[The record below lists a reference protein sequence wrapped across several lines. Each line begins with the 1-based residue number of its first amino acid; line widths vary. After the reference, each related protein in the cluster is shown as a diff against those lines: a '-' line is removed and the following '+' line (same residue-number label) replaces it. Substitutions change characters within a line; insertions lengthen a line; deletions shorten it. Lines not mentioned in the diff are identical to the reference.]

1 MKSLLRR
8 TLSLALAAALLVG
21 GLLMPAAASGASE
34 ESTQNADHLKAL
46 GLFQGT
52 ENGYELNNTPDRTQ
66 GLVMLIRLLGREQEA
81 LSGSYTH
88 PFTDVAASGW
98 EAPYVGYGFESS
110 LTSGVGGGLFGGSQT
125 LAARDYVT
133 FLLRSLG
140 YSDADGDFTWQYAL
154 SFAAQIGMMTT
165 DAAIALSSAS
175 FNRGDMVDLS
185 YSALTCQMADGSGSL
200 AEKLAA
206 EGVFTTAQGQAE
218 GVIGAGVKVY
228 TYTPYQPP
236 REEGPGVTYSR
247 QSVAGITADVITVDL
262 LNPKVRVEA
271 RLVNNKVGA
280 TQSFATIAQNSG
292 AKAVVNAN
300 FFNSEGDK
308 ALIGS
313 LMTNGELMYSMTDY
327 TTLGI
332 RDDGSVTWGRPSM
345 AVWLKGPNT
354 TAKHWFAR
362 AVNVDAASYHTT
374 GYSVMYTPAYGTSVT
389 APCNGYAIEVRNDVV
404 TAYTSYAPGSVITI
418 PADGYVVLLGTAIT
432 GLYLYEPPAVGTPIT
447 TEVYLFTE
455 DPEGFDPAGVT
466 TMVAGSPCLI
476 KDGVISNAVDA
487 NFDLSKFT
495 SGSTPRTAVGTT
507 ADGRMIL
514 LSTSSATMDQ
524 LKQAMLA
531 LGCTDAV
538 NLDGGGSC
546 GMYYDGQ
553 ILHTPGRELTATLQI
568 FVD

>member
-1 MKSLLRR
+1 MRSLLRR
-8 TLSLALAAALLVG
+8 TLSLLLAAMVLTG
-21 GLLMPAAASGASE
+21 GLLMPALASGSSE
-34 ESTQNADHLKAL
+34 ESTQNADRLNAL
-46 GLFQGT
+46 GLFKGT
-52 ENGYELNNTPDRTQ
+52 ENGYELDKTPDRTQ

-81 LSGSYTH
+81 LNGSYSH
-88 PFTDVAASGW
+88 PFTDVAAAGW
-98 EAPYVGYGFESS
+98 EAPYVGYAYETG
-110 LTSGVGGGLFGGSQT
+110 LTTGVGGGLFGGSQT

-165 DAAIALSSAS
+165 DAAVALSSAT

-185 YSALTCQMADGSGSL
+185 YSALTCTMADGSGQL

-206 EGVFTTAQGQAE
+206 EGVFTVEQGQAQ
-218 GVIGAGVKVY
+218 GVIGQGVKVY

-236 REEGPGVTYSR
+236 RTGQGVTYSR
-247 QSVAGITADVITVDL
+247 QSIAGITADVITVDL
-262 LNPKVRVEA
+262 LDPSVRVEA
-271 RLVNNKVGA
+271 KLVNNKVGE
-280 TQSFATIAQNSG
+280 TQSFATIAQYSG
-292 AKAVVNAN
+292 AKAVINAN
-300 FFNSEGDK
+300 FFNSESADK
-308 ALIGS
+308 APIGNI
-313 LMTNGELMYSMTDY
+313 MTNGQLIYSMTDY

-332 RDDGSVTWGRPSM
+332 RDDGTVTWGRPSL

-354 TAKHWFAR
+354 TSKHWFAR
-362 AVNVDAASYHTT
+362 AVNVDAASYHNT
-374 GYSVMYTPAYGTSVT
+374 GYSVMYTPAYGSTVT
-389 APCNGYAIEVRNDVV
+389 APCNGYAIEVRNNVV
-404 TAYTSYAPGSVITI
+404 TAYTSYSPGTVVNI
-418 PADGYVVLLGTAIT
+418 PSDGYVVLLGTAIT
-432 GLYLYEPPAVGTPIT
+432 GLYLYEPPAIGTPIT

-455 DPEGFDPAGVT
+455 DPEGFDPTGVT

-476 KDGVISNAVDA
+476 KNGVISNVVDP
-487 NFDLSKFT
+487 NFDLAKFT
-495 SGSTPRTAVGTT
+495 SGATPRTAVGTT
-507 ADGRMIL
+507 ADGRMIM

-531 LGCTDAV
+531 LGCTNAV

-553 ILHTPGRELTATLQI
+553 ILHTPGRQLTATLQV